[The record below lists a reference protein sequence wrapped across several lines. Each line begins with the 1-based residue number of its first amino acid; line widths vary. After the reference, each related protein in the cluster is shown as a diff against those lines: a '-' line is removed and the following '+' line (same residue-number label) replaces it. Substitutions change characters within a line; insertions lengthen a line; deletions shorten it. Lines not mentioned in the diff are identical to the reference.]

1 MVYHQFIPWQ
11 KFFWGLSTIPTAIS
25 LLICSRKLFNMKYK
39 LPSRFLLDQLN
50 TILMHKLIFCLNWFW
65 NQIPGNKSS
74 KEGFLEGGMI
84 PPIVHWQSSSTS
96 IKPNISNCSRCLSQ
110 DWLRCGQVLFYV
122 YLQGI
127 VLSQSLIRNPLFYK
141 PCSFQ
146 GQRFW
151 ILRIFPPPFFSWQL
165 ACPSEGR

>member
-1 MVYHQFIPWQ
+1 
-11 KFFWGLSTIPTAIS
+11 
-25 LLICSRKLFNMKYK
+25 
-39 LPSRFLLDQLN
+39 
-50 TILMHKLIFCLNWFW
+50 
-65 NQIPGNKSS
+65 
-74 KEGFLEGGMI
+74 MI

-151 ILRIFPPPFFSWQL
+151 ILRIFLPPVFLLTASVSFRRQITKVKTFPLTENIFFLWTVIFYPPFKYCYFLQKKCLIQWTHHWTHKWKLGFFWMFSL
-165 ACPSEGR
+165 FSVINIRIPTDCVEIL